1 MSRAVMLLLCLLASV
16 PGMAQTADGAQ
27 RGKLLYTT
35 HCQACH
41 ATTVHWRKKKLVTDF
56 ASLEMQVRRWQ
67 ETERLNWSADE
78 IRLVSLYLNE
88 SFYHFPGND
97 VLGKLGRHDGK

>member
-1 MSRAVMLLLCLLASV
+1 MFLWCLLAGF
-16 PGMAQTADGAQ
+16 PAIAQTVDQAQ

-41 ATTVHWRKKKLVTDF
+41 TSTIHWRQKKLVTDF
-56 ASLEMQVRRWQ
+56 ASLEAQVRRWQ
-67 ETERLNWSADE
+67 MTEGLNWSADE

-88 SFYHFPGND
+88 SFYHFSGRD
-97 VLGKLGRHDGK
+97 ALGLLGQQGDK